1 MPNGRCR
8 MHGGKSTGP
17 AKGTQNAL
25 RHGLRTAEAVQA
37 RKAVNAVLRANR
49 ELIGDMDHA

>member
-25 RHGLRTAEAVQA
+25 KHGMRSADAIEH
-37 RKAVNAVLRANR
+37 RKAVNAVLRASR
-49 ELIGDMDHA
+49 AVLEEMGC